1 MKLFFKKLS
10 LLIIWIVLSFN
21 LVADAGNSAV
31 YGSLMPFGPSFIAGD
46 YVSFGFWSND
56 IELYM
61 MFVWFFGLI
70 SFLLNRKLLVLYTSI
85 LILTQIIFIEMV
97 NDALLTL
104 TGYMRLIPI
113 ELLYLMGSFLLLK
126 PSAPEMDL
134 AAKKPL

>member
-31 YGSLMPFGPSFIAGD
+31 YGSLMPLGPSFIAGD

-61 MFVWFFGLI
+61 MLVWFFGLI